1 MEQKKQSNY
10 LISCDLHLEHSSLV
24 RATRQNIT
32 QHLHTLS
39 FIAFIDDE
47 CANFLFFCLFTL
59 FFALDLCCVVLCL
72 IKVVEEAKNRN
83 TTTKNLSFFTIF
95 FPPNSVSNSLYYTC
109 FVYIFIVCIQ
119 KLYKFFIFQLLFF
132 FVKCV
137 YIFPLCFLCFCVFV
151 LVLAAAVIRSI
162 RFGITLA
169 VSSLAWYLQ
178 TILYWIF
185 VSLSVSVSLSACVCV
200 CFYLLELI

>member
-1 MEQKKQSNY
+1 MEKGGDGTKKKQSNY

-47 CANFLFFCLFTL
+47 CANFLFFVYLL
-59 FFALDLCCVVLCL
+59 FFSPWTCVVLCL

-95 FPPNSVSNSLYYTC
+95 FPPNSVSNSL
-109 FVYIFIVCIQ
+109 
-119 KLYKFFIFQLLFF
+119 
-132 FVKCV
+132 
-137 YIFPLCFLCFCVFV
+137 
-151 LVLAAAVIRSI
+151 
-162 RFGITLA
+162 
-169 VSSLAWYLQ
+169 
-178 TILYWIF
+178 
-185 VSLSVSVSLSACVCV
+185 
-200 CFYLLELI
+200 